1 MGHLPAFNPGASP
14 REIYVV
20 RLKAKTMNPTDSTTA
35 LPEAPK
41 MRFQTRKLVKPE
53 DLNANGTLFGGRL
66 LAWIDEEAA
75 IYAMCQL
82 ETTRL
87 VTKFMSEIN
96 FISSAR
102 TGDVVEIGIIATA
115 FGRTSLT
122 LRCEVRN
129 KITRK
134 SIITVERMVFVSV
147 NEAGVPHPHGKS
159 KITYGPD
166 QETLPAPA
174 LSPVTTLTPPRV
186 YTLEDPV
193 EHRMDGVTQISM
205 PRPGQPAAGD
215 PLEHPIAGSS
225 SIPVVRSAEP
235 APCAMGDAYLG

>member
-1 MGHLPAFNPGASP
+1 
-14 REIYVV
+14 
-20 RLKAKTMNPTDSTTA
+20 MNATDSTTA
-35 LPEAPK
+35 LPETPK

-134 SIITVERMVFVSV
+134 SIITVDRMVFVSV

-159 KITYGPD
+159 KITYGVDYEPFPIPA
-166 QETLPAPA
+166 QPAKPVPTL
-174 LSPVTTLTPPRV
+174 PRV
-186 YTLEDPV
+186 YALEDPV
-193 EHRMDGVTQISM
+193 EHRIDGATQISM
-205 PRPGQPAAGD
+205 PRPSQSAVGD
-215 PLEHPIAGSS
+215 PPEHLISGPS
-225 SIPVVRSAEP
+225 SISVTRSAEP
-235 APCAMGDAYLG
+235 ADSLPMHMGDAYLG

>member
-1 MGHLPAFNPGASP
+1 
-14 REIYVV
+14 
-20 RLKAKTMNPTDSTTA
+20 MNPTESSIGLT
-35 LPEAPK
+35 EAPK

-75 IYAMCQL
+75 IYAICQL
-82 ETTRL
+82 ETTHL

-134 SIITVERMVFVSV
+134 SIITVDRMVFVSV

-159 KITYGPD
+159 KMTYGVD
-166 QETLPAPA
+166 QEPAVGATPA
-174 LSPVTTLTPPRV
+174 LPRIYSV
-186 YTLEDPV
+186 EDPV
-193 EHRMDGVTQISM
+193 EHRMDGVTQIGM
-205 PRPGQPAAGD
+205 PRPAQPIAED
-215 PLEHPIAGSS
+215 PPEHPIAGSS
-225 SIPVVRSAEP
+225 SIPVVRTSKPAESG
-235 APCAMGDAYLG
+235 PCTMGDAYLG